1 MDDGTEN
8 RPDLD
13 VPNLQSSNDILI
25 VEDSAALSALL
36 RQRIERETA
45 GRTFCCASLE
55 QARMLLAGQKFT
67 LALTG
72 LNLPD
77 APNGEILAL
86 LAEYAVPTIVFTA
99 TCETETTVRYTE
111 RKIIDYIVKSDN
123 TTVDTVV
130 KTVNRILTNNAFSVL
145 VVDDARWARSGLVEI
160 MQRQNFRVLE
170 ALSGKEALDMLAD
183 NPSIELVITD
193 YNMPDMDGHELT
205 RRIRATRPSDELRI
219 IGVSSSSDRGLS
231 ASFLKAG
238 ASDFVYRPFVPEE
251 LQCRI
256 DNNVET
262 LTQLKRLRYLA
273 ERDHLTGL
281 ANRRFFFEKNPPLEP
296 APANDAVAILDI
308 DHFKSVNDTYG
319 HEAGDQVLKRL
330 ASTLREMTIDKRYLA
345 ARLGGEEFAIYM
357 KDTNAFQAH
366 SFCEQVRTRV
376 QATSI
381 PVQDKDIS
389 VTISIGVMEMEER
402 ETFGNQLN
410 AADQLLYMAKKNGR
424 NRVYSSL
431 TIPEALIPQP
441 PEPQEP
447 RTRVTRRPGTR

>member
-1 MDDGTEN
+1 
-8 RPDLD
+8 
-13 VPNLQSSNDILI
+13 
-25 VEDSAALSALL
+25 
-36 RQRIERETA
+36 
-45 GRTFCCASLE
+45 
-55 QARMLLAGQKFT
+55 MLLAGQKFT

-99 TCETETTVRYTE
+99 TSQTDATIRYTE

-130 KTVNRILTNNAFSVL
+130 KTVNRILTNGAFSVL

-170 ALSGKEALDMLAD
+170 ALSGKEALDTLAD

-238 ASDFVYRPFVPEE
+238 ASDFIYRPFVPEE

-296 APANDAVAILDI
+296 APPNDAVAILDI

-330 ASTLREMTIDKRYLA
+330 ASTLREMTVDKRYLA

-366 SFCEQVRTRV
+366 SFCEQVRSRV
-376 QATSI
+376 QTTSI

>member
-1 MDDGTEN
+1 MNDGTGN
-8 RPDLD
+8 RPDSD
-13 VPNLQSSNDILI
+13 FPNLQSSNDILI

-45 GRTFCCASLE
+45 GRTFCCASLA

-86 LAEYAVPTIVFTA
+86 LAEYALPTIVFTA
-99 TCETETTVRYTE
+99 TSETDATIRYTE

-130 KTVNRILTNNAFSVL
+130 RTVNRILTNSAFSVL

-441 PEPQEP
+441 QEPEEP

>member
-1 MDDGTEN
+1 MNDGTGN
-8 RPDLD
+8 QPDSD
-13 VPNLQSSNDILI
+13 FPNLQSSNDILI

-36 RQRIERETA
+36 RQRLERETA

-86 LAEYAVPTIVFTA
+86 LAEYALPTIVFTA
-99 TCETETTVRYTE
+99 TSETDATIRYTE

-130 KTVNRILTNNAFSVL
+130 KTVNRILTNGAFSVL

-238 ASDFVYRPFVPEE
+238 ASDFIYRPFVPEE

-308 DHFKSVNDTYG
+308 DHFKTVNDTYG

-366 SFCEQVRTRV
+366 SFCEQVRSRV
-376 QATSI
+376 QTTSI

>member
-319 HEAGDQVLKRL
+319 HEAGDQVL
-330 ASTLREMTIDKRYLA
+330 REMTIDKRYLA

>member
-1 MDDGTEN
+1 
-8 RPDLD
+8 
-13 VPNLQSSNDILI
+13 
-25 VEDSAALSALL
+25 
-36 RQRIERETA
+36 
-45 GRTFCCASLE
+45 
-55 QARMLLAGQKFT
+55 MLLAGQKFT

>member
-1 MDDGTEN
+1 MNDGTGN
-8 RPDLD
+8 RPDSD

-36 RQRIERETA
+36 RQRLERETT
-45 GRTFCCASLE
+45 GRTFCCASLA
-55 QARMLLAGQKFT
+55 QARALLTAQKFT
-67 LALTG
+67 MAVTG

-77 APNGEILAL
+77 APNGEILGL
-86 LAEYAVPTIVFTA
+86 LAEHGVPTIVFTA
-99 TCETETTVRYTE
+99 TSDTETSTRYAE

-123 TTVDTVV
+123 RTVDTVV
-130 KTVNRILTNNAFSVL
+130 KTVNRILTNSAFSVL
-145 VVDDARWARSGLVEI
+145 VVDDARSARSGLVEI

-170 ALSGKEALDMLAD
+170 ALSGKQALDILAR

-193 YNMPDMDGHELT
+193 YHMPDMDGHELT
-205 RRIRATRPSDELRI
+205 RRIRVTRPSDELRI
-219 IGVSSSSDRGLS
+219 IGVSSSSDRRLS

-238 ASDFVYRPFVPEE
+238 ASDFIYRPFVPEE

-281 ANRRFFFEKNPPLEP
+281 ANRRFFFEKNPLLQP
-296 APANDAVAILDI
+296 APASDAVAILDI

-330 ASTLREMTIDKRYLA
+330 AGILSEMTAENRYLA
-345 ARLGGEEFAIYM
+345 ARLGGEEFAVYM

-366 SFCEQVRTRV
+366 SFCEQMRSRI

-431 TIPEALIPQP
+431 TIPEALIPQAN
-441 PEPQEP
+441 
-447 RTRVTRRPGTR
+447 